1 MDEIPAEEVYMRLT
15 PPSVASW
22 LIALVV
28 GGLGILIHMGAV
40 HVRLGVD
47 SFWLVGAGFLLLL
60 IASLVRGL

>member
-1 MDEIPAEEVYMRLT
+1 MRLT
-15 PPSVASW
+15 PPSTASW
-22 LIALVV
+22 LIALIV

-47 SFWLVGAGFLLLL
+47 PFWLVGAGFLLLV

>member
-1 MDEIPAEEVYMRLT
+1 MRLT
-15 PPSVASW
+15 PPSTASW
-22 LIALVV
+22 LIALIV
-28 GGLGILIHMGAV
+28 GGLGILIHIGAV